1 MSERLLKHICQNVFE
16 IFGAEIKSYINYVLR
31 VCDNA
36 KESHPD
42 FPAQT
47 KLIIRDIIRNKGK
60 FSEEVVALRYELFA
74 LHLFRWK
81 IANSQQPRMNS
92 FSRSAYF
99 Q

>member
-1 MSERLLKHICQNVFE
+1 VAIDKETSISITFRSLPIFILDARNSARSQMSERLLKHICQNVFE

-47 KLIIRDIIRNKGK
+47 KLIIRYYRK
-60 FSEEVVALRYELFA
+60 
-74 LHLFRWK
+74 
-81 IANSQQPRMNS
+81 
-92 FSRSAYF
+92 
-99 Q
+99 